1 MRAKQQR
8 PARRLRAAA
17 LLLAI
22 VVALDFSGW
31 PEAVLADWQ
40 EWDFGQILHSS
51 EKRYGSL
58 EHSRGRILAW
68 QTLIRDSAALA
79 EREQIDEVN
88 RFFNRQIQF
97 SDDTWVWRQED
108 YWATPIE
115 SLIKGAGDCEDYAL
129 AKYFTLRRLGVPSEK
144 LRITYV
150 KALSVNQAHMVLT
163 YYATPTADPLVLDN
177 LIAVIKPASQRKDL
191 IPVYSFNAEGLYL
204 PGAGGGKRSG
214 DGKRLS
220 RWQDV
225 LTKMRAEG
233 FVIGEG

>member
-1 MRAKQQR
+1 MRAQQ
-8 PARRLRAAA
+8 PSTSSLRATS
-17 LLLAI
+17 LLLAL
-22 VVALDFSGW
+22 ALVLEVSGW
-31 PEAVLADWQ
+31 PAAVRADWQ
-40 EWDFGQILHSS
+40 DWDFNRILQSS

-58 EHSRGRILAW
+58 EQSRPRILAW
-68 QTLIRDSAALA
+68 QALIRDSAALP
-79 EREQIDEVN
+79 EREQIDAIN
-88 RFFNRQIQF
+88 RFFNQQLQF
-97 SDDTWVWRQED
+97 SDDTWVWQQED

-115 SLIKGAGDCEDYAL
+115 SLVKGAGDCEDYAL
-129 AKYFTLRRLGVPSEK
+129 AKYFTLRRLGVPSER

-150 KALSVNQAHMVLT
+150 KALSVNQAHMVLS

-177 LIAVIKPASQRKDL
+177 LVPVIKPASQRRDL
-191 IPVYSFNAEGLYL
+191 IPVYAFNAEGLYL

>member
-1 MRAKQQR
+1 MRAQQ
-8 PARRLRAAA
+8 PSTSSLRATS
-17 LLLAI
+17 LLLAL
-22 VVALDFSGW
+22 ALVLEVSGW
-31 PEAVLADWQ
+31 PAAVLADWQ
-40 EWDFGQILHSS
+40 DWDFNRILQSS

-58 EHSRGRILAW
+58 EQSRPRILAW
-68 QTLIRDSAALA
+68 QALIRDSAALP
-79 EREQIDEVN
+79 EREQIDAIN
-88 RFFNRQIQF
+88 RFFNQQLQF
-97 SDDTWVWRQED
+97 SDDTWVWQQED

-115 SLIKGAGDCEDYAL
+115 SLVKGAGDCEDYAL
-129 AKYFTLRRLGVPSEK
+129 AKYFTLRRLGVPSER

-150 KALSVNQAHMVLT
+150 KALSVNQAHMVLS

-177 LIAVIKPASQRKDL
+177 LVPVIKPASQRRDL
-191 IPVYSFNAEGLYL
+191 IPVYAFNAEGLYL

>member
-1 MRAKQQR
+1 MQTKKQR
-8 PARRLRAAA
+8 PGGRLRAVA
-17 LLLAI
+17 LL
-22 VVALDFSGW
+22 VALAAAVDFSGW
-31 PEAVLADWQ
+31 PAVVLADWQ
-40 EWDFGQILHSS
+40 DWDFNQILLSS
-51 EKRYGSL
+51 EKRYGTL
-58 EHSRGRILAW
+58 DRARPRIQAW
-68 QTLIRDSAALA
+68 QSLIRDSAALQ
-79 EREQIDEVN
+79 EREQIDAIN
-88 RFFNRQIQF
+88 RFFNQQIQF
-97 SDDTWVWRQED
+97 SDDTWVWQRED

-115 SLIKGAGDCEDYAL
+115 SLVKGAGDCEDYAL

-191 IPVYSFNAEGLYL
+191 IPVYAFNAEGLYL

>member
-1 MRAKQQR
+1 MRVKQQR
-8 PARRLRAAA
+8 PARRIRAAA
-17 LLLAI
+17 LLLAL
-22 VVALDFSGW
+22 VVAVDFPGW
-31 PEAVLADWQ
+31 PERVLADWQ
-40 EWDFGQILHSS
+40 AWDFERILRSS
-51 EKRYGSL
+51 EQRYGSL
-58 EHSRGRILAW
+58 SLSRPRILAW
-68 QTLIRDSAALA
+68 QALIRDSAALS
-79 EREQIDEVN
+79 EREQIEAIN
-88 RFFNRQIQF
+88 RFFNQQLQF
-97 SDDTWVWRQED
+97 SDDTWIWQQED

-129 AKYFTLRRLGVPSEK
+129 AKYFTLRRLGVPSER

-191 IPVYSFNAEGLYL
+191 IPVYAFNAEGLYL

-220 RWQDV
+220 RWQNV